1 MASLTPVGQN
11 SSPLFPPASPPLPT
25 TVFGRVWTAL
35 GQFTGRLPFF
45 WPTPGETP
53 EALSTPS
60 TPSII
65 QSIADGVFTA
75 GNKAAGFTSAVTS
88 IVENPESQHYGF
100 YFLGKNQT
108 QVVLDFDCFTPTRNL
123 LEQLCPSND
132 LPKLV
137 DLRANVAKPALAQA
151 EKQLLASLSHMLT
164 HITAIQSVNNI
175 IGPHALSLEDTK
187 KFIRTKAP
195 YKEYLNTLSLW
206 RRIIAYLLLYIFIH
220 PAASLVLQGSSTRK
234 GVIEKM
240 RDRLVELSNDTKKCR
255 GLITSLF
262 SVLGDTLYENAQ
274 CAKSFSGEKTFAI
287 FREEELAKRIKEHGY
302 DHAKVLAGFNTW
314 LMEMAAVKSDIPL
327 IGPFIDSIINSNLAS
342 ALVQQDYISQILSLI
357 NSPSNTHNSPVAYK
371 LLQSIAYL
379 LKEAHDELKRKYD
392 HSPSGPDVN
401 QKVEATFNPTELKS
415 HESQVDHIPDLA
427 YASASSPQEIADIHQ
442 RRLHQLDDVNT
453 AIWPSLLSS
462 IKVVTRDGAAL
473 LLSLMVDPERTSH
486 IRIGVM
492 EKIQELLTQPLGEIE
507 PSAYTDVHGLVSAN
521 AMSVIKMAL
530 EHEFS
535 EESIKERAHYAYK
548 YASILIT
555 TMQEEMSLVISELFA
570 SSKRAYEV
578 QGSHLW
584 QDQIAQSINI
594 VMKGIAILK
603 TRLALLKN
611 VPAEPPFT
619 NDFLKKIAT
628 TMHAQAEVFAQSLEA
643 LKILSTKH
651 VPFITKLMATC
662 AKTHALLASHAKSN
676 ALAPPFADLNKR
688 TLLNLQ
694 GELSCYIE
702 ENTLHQI
709 YQELEKIDNAQAAI
723 KQALQREAFLQEA
736 EQALTSCL
744 EIVERA
750 AAFGDETIIKDLWSV
765 NYDKEAL
772 LQRITNFID
781 SGKLI
786 EHPYIE
792 ELRNSAS
799 IHHLNNTLY
808 LYLTMLAKER
818 ARELSFLPPK
828 DSELKRRLAPCAVRY
843 SSDYKSLSRKLIEA
857 KASEKALITAQSEAI
872 AASRGALF
880 KLYSFVDTTLRSL
893 CESACDELKVVENL
907 KTKYTELQASMQ
919 TLEAPQLPLVV
930 EWTDVLA
937 WPLVSLL
944 GYSREGIKKQVDP
957 MAQRQVC
964 LGRDFLHKPEVLAHI
979 TRRFMVNFFCE
990 NPPK

>member
-1 MASLTPVGQN
+1 MASLPPVGQ
-11 SSPLFPPASPPLPT
+11 SSSHPLATASSPLPT

-35 GQFTGRLPFF
+35 GQFRARLPSF
-45 WPTPGETP
+45 WSTPGETP
-53 EALSTPS
+53 EALGPPS

-75 GNKAAGFTSAVTS
+75 GNKAAGFTSTITS

-108 QVVLDFDCFTPTRNL
+108 QVILDFDCFTPTRNL

-151 EKQLLASLSHMLT
+151 EKQLIASLSQMLT
-164 HITAIQSVNNI
+164 HIAAIQSVNNI
-175 IGPHALSLEDTK
+175 IGPRSLSLEDTK

-195 YKEYLNTLSLW
+195 YKEYLQTLSLW

-220 PAASLVLQGSSTRK
+220 PAASLVLQGSNTRK
-234 GVIEKM
+234 GVVEKM
-240 RDRLVELSNDTKKCR
+240 RDMFVDLSHDTKKCR

-262 SVLGDTLYENAQ
+262 SVLGDTIYENAQ
-274 CAKSFSGEKTFAI
+274 CAKSFSGEKSFAI
-287 FREEELAKRIKEHGY
+287 FREEELAQRIKEHGY
-302 DHAKVLAGFNTW
+302 EHGKVLAGFNAW

-392 HSPSGPDVN
+392 TSPLGPDVN
-401 QKVEATFNPTELKS
+401 QKIEATFNPTELKS
-415 HESQVDHIPDLA
+415 HESQLDHITDLA
-427 YASASSPQEIADIHQ
+427 YASASSPQEIAEINE
-442 RRLHQLDDVNT
+442 RRLRQIDDVNT
-453 AIWPSLLSS
+453 PIWPSLLSS
-462 IKVVTRDGAAL
+462 IKIVTRNGSAL
-473 LLSLMVDPERTSH
+473 LLSLMVDQERTSH
-486 IRIGVM
+486 IRLGVM
-492 EKIQELLTQPLGEIE
+492 EKIRELLTEPLGEIE
-507 PSAYTDVHGLVSAN
+507 PSSYTDVHGLVSAN

-548 YASILIT
+548 YASVLVT
-555 TMQEEMSLVISELFA
+555 TMQEEMSLVITEL
-570 SSKRAYEV
+570 SLSVKKAYTV
-578 QGSHLW
+578 QSLDLW
-584 QDQIAQSINI
+584 QDQITQSINI

-603 TRLALLKN
+603 ARLTFLKN

-619 NDFLKKIAT
+619 SDFLTKIASI
-628 TMHAQAEVFAQSLEA
+628 MHTQAEVFAQTLQSLKVLSSKEA
-643 LKILSTKH
+643 PL
-651 VPFITKLMATC
+651 ITKLMAIC
-662 AKTHALLASHAKSN
+662 AKTRALLANHSN
-676 ALAPPFADLNKR
+676 SDALAPPFAGLNKR
-688 TLLNLQ
+688 ALLNLQ
-694 GELSCYIE
+694 GELSFYVE
-702 ENTLHQI
+702 ESVLRAI
-709 YQELEKIDNAQAAI
+709 YQEVEKIDNAQAAI
-723 KQALQREAFLQEA
+723 KQAMHRDAFLEA
-736 EQALTSCL
+736 AHQALMSCL

-750 AAFGDETIIKDLWSV
+750 AVYGDETVIKDLWSV
-765 NYDKEAL
+765 NYDKEVL
-772 LQRITNFID
+772 IQRITHFIE
-781 SGKLI
+781 SGKLV
-786 EHPYIE
+786 EHPYVE
-792 ELRNSAS
+792 ELKNSPS

-828 DSELKRRLAPCAVRY
+828 DSELRKRLAPCALSY
-843 SSDYKSLSRKLIEA
+843 SSDYKSLDRKLIDA
-857 KASEKALITAQSEAI
+857 KAFEKALVAAKSEEI
-872 AASRGALF
+872 AASRETLF
-880 KLYSFVDTTLRSL
+880 KLYTSVDARLRSL
-893 CESACDELKVVENL
+893 FENACDELIVVENL
-907 KTKYTELQASMQ
+907 KTRYTELQVSMQ
-919 TLEAPQLPLVV
+919 TLEAPKLPLVV
-930 EWTDVLA
+930 EWTDLLA

-944 GYSREGIKKQVDP
+944 GFSREGIKKQVDP

-964 LGRDFLHKPEVLAHI
+964 LGRDFLHKPDVLAHI
-979 TRRFMVNFFCE
+979 TRRFMINFFCE